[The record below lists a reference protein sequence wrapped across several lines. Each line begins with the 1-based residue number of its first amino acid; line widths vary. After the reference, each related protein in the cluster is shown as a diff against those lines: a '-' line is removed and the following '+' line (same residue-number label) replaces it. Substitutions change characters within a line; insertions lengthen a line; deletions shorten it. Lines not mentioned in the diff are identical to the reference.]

1 MESHFI
7 RPCIAKI
14 NHKKFLNHERYSKH
28 AKKKRGETKEMEA
41 ELVMKK
47 EELYGKYQSEYQKR
61 IIERFAD
68 TIPEYIYP
76 PNDDVSRKN
85 YDVYMSFICLLEAP
99 EQYQTA
105 DKVIDY
111 LEKNPKAT
119 VEDTCKYF
127 DEITPDGLPPCASE
141 WEDDEDEE

>member
-1 MESHFI
+1 ME
-7 RPCIAKI
+7 
-14 NHKKFLNHERYSKH
+14 
-28 AKKKRGETKEMEA
+28 T

-47 EELYGKYQSEYQKR
+47 EELHGKYKSEYQKR

-76 PNDDVSRKN
+76 PNDDASRKN
-85 YDVYMSFICLLEAP
+85 YDIYMSFICLLEAP
-99 EQYQTA
+99 EQYQTS

-111 LEKNPKAT
+111 LEKNSKAT

-127 DEITPDGLPPCASE
+127 DKITPDGLPPCASE